1 MEKNV
6 GSSDRAVRIVLALGL
21 VVLIYVG
28 NLTSTAAIVTG
39 IIAAALLVSAVT
51 SRSLVY
57 RLAGIDTTTKEGS
70 YSTTDDRAGL

>member
-6 GSSDRAVRIVLALGL
+6 GSGDRAVRIVLALGL
-21 VVLIYVG
+21 IVLIYVG
-28 NLTSTAAIVTG
+28 NLTGAAAIVTG
-39 IIAAALLVSAVT
+39 IVAAALLVSAVT
-51 SRSLVY
+51 SRSLIY